1 MVLPEDDFIL
11 LSFINTKLRDEYSS
25 LDELCEEEGLK
36 KEEICSRLKGL
47 GYAYTPEYAAFKR
60 I

>member
-1 MVLPEDDFIL
+1 MILPADDFIL
-11 LSFINTKLRDEYSS
+11 LSVINTKLRDEYSS
-25 LDELCEEEGLK
+25 LEDLCEEEGVSQ
-36 KEEICSRLKGL
+36 EEICARLKGL